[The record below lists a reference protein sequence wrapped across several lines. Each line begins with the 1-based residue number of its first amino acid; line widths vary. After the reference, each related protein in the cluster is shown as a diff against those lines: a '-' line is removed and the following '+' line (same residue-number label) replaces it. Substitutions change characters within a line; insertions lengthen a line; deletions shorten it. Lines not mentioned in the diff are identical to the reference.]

1 MNLTNFT
8 HQQAL
13 MVMNELATMQAA
25 HEAEIRAKDEVI
37 EYYRRAAENATRSK
51 HRALH
56 RRSEQRKDIITA
68 AILMVAIGLFF
79 LLTVHATHT
88 AILWASGR

>member
-13 MVMNELATMQAA
+13 MIMNELATREAA

-37 EYYRRAAENATRSK
+37 EYYKRAAENATRSK

-68 AILMVAIGLFF
+68 AILMVATGLFT
-79 LLTVHATHT
+79 LLTVYAVHE